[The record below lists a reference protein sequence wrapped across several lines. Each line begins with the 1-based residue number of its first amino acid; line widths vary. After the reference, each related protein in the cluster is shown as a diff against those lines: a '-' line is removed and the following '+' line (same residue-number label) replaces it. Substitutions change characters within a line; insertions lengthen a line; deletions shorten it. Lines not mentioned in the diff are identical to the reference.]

1 MQQPPIVTIDHNC
14 IIALEHPEQ
23 VQQQPIAAAV
33 RALLQLHE
41 AGTLVLTTTSSTL
54 LENRSPRDTR
64 RREVS
69 ELLAHYRVLGLGT
82 MDHFRGPQP
91 MMFTDGTGHLFAGVD
106 LELQFLHTIHSLM
119 FPTID
124 FHRQEYRQR
133 YCREKGLEGQI
144 ALIAL
149 IGDAHMAPFDSQRR
163 VEGFRLREER
173 PDLAQHAD
181 RLDRKWNNAKND
193 ALGLCTHTSYGGR
206 MFVTN
211 DKHFHRS
218 IHSELERLTGSRIVY
233 PVDAVGA
240 FQMLVESTSA

>member
-33 RALLQLHE
+33 RALLRLHE

-54 LENRSPRDTR
+54 LENRSPRDTQ

-91 MMFTDGTGHLFAGVD
+91 MVFTDGTGHLFAGVD

-124 FHRQEYRQR
+124 FHRQAYRQR
-133 YCREKGLEGQI
+133 YCREKGLEGDI
-144 ALIAL
+144 ALIIL
-149 IGDAHMAPFDSQRR
+149 IGDAHMAPLDSQRR

-181 RLDRKWNNAKND
+181 RLDRK
-193 ALGLCTHTSYGGR
+193 
-206 MFVTN
+206 
-211 DKHFHRS
+211 
-218 IHSELERLTGSRIVY
+218 
-233 PVDAVGA
+233 
-240 FQMLVESTSA
+240 